1 VGLGGRL
8 RRQRLHP
15 RRLRRPGTRRAQISG
30 QFILS
35 VNDVPETREFF
46 RRFAIETVAS
56 RYTVSGGKWSDVTE
70 IVVTGPSAD
79 PLPASRDLLSFS
91 EGG

>member
-1 VGLGGRL
+1 MSEE
-8 RRQRLHP
+8 RRAVTPL
-15 RRLRRPGTRRAQISG
+15 AQISG

-46 RRFAIETVAS
+46 RRFAIETVAT
-56 RYTVSGGKWSDVTE
+56 RYTVSGGKWSDLTE
-70 IVVTGPSAD
+70 IVVTGPSAE

-91 EGG
+91 EDC